1 MAQRSLKVYRV
12 NKFDVRTDLKIKE
25 GKLLYYEVT
34 SLPNS
39 KTRNYVAKVKT
50 LREARE
56 KAKKIASAPGYGSE
70 IFRSTRPAMTPSTG
84 STGSRR
90 SMPCSGS
97 SGGTAEIGQVSTE
110 DHKI

>member
-1 MAQRSLKVYRV
+1 MAPSSLNVYRV

-70 IFRSTRPAMTPSTG
+70 IFRWYLHDAYTDSTRTKLKKV
-84 STGSRR
+84 
-90 SMPCSGS
+90 SGVFHIETWYNE
-97 SGGTAEIGQVSTE
+97 GTQIRVEE
-110 DHKI
+110 F